1 MIRPLLKLRGLGL
14 IAFTAFALQI
24 PAHAELTIEITG
36 AGANQIPLAIADFG
50 GEAGSSRALTS
61 VIRGDLERS
70 GLFKMIDT
78 SGVAMTEATAP
89 QYGDWKLRGADALTP
104 AASARPTADARKPA
118 SACTT
123 STSRRRSPAQR
134 SSPRRRCCAP
144 PAIASRT
151 SSTKS

>member
-1 MIRPLLKLRGLGL
+1 MLRPLLKLRGLGL

-50 GEAGSSRALTS
+50 GEAGASRALTS

-78 SGVAMTEATAP
+78 SGVAMTEVTPP
-89 QYGDWKLRGADALTP
+89 QYGDWKLRGADALAAGFGQIGQTLASLTGADETAALRITTTP
-104 AASARPTADARKPA
+104 RPMTM
-118 SACTT
+118 
-123 STSRRRSPAQR
+123 
-134 SSPRRRCCAP
+134 
-144 PAIASRT
+144 T
-151 SSTKS
+151 SSGPSQRIRVDAINGGL